1 MLEISVPSS
10 VEYLALVDAVCEAFC
25 SWANVPRQV
34 ADDVSMAAIEAATNA
49 IVHGNG
55 SDPAKK
61 ARIAFSRTDCDV
73 TITVTDH
80 GCGFDPEAVPCP
92 VDEDRLLATSGRGI
106 FIMRSVMDDVRITF
120 PREGGTVVRLVKRI
134 VPGVCGRVLCIDY
147 GERRVGLAI
156 SDELRITAQPLG
168 YIEVGDGRT
177 GIEEVIGLI
186 AEHDVAEIVL
196 GMPFTLKGEI
206 GQAASQVLHFAREL
220 RHRTGLSVA
229 TCDERFSTVEG
240 ERVLIEGGVKR
251 KKRKKKI
258 DSVAAAIVLQSYLDA
273 RRSK

>member
-25 SWANVPRQV
+25 SWANIPRQV
-34 ADDVSMAAIEAATNA
+34 ADDISMAAIEAATNA

-55 SDPAKK
+55 SDPSKK
-61 ARIAFSRTDCDV
+61 ARIVFSRSDCDV
-73 TITVTDH
+73 TIIVTDH
-80 GCGFDPEAVPCP
+80 GAGFDPDAVPCP

-120 PREGGTVVRLVKRI
+120 PEGGGTVVRLVKQI
-134 VPGVCGRVLCIDY
+134 EPGVCGRVLCIDY
-147 GERRVGLAI
+147 GEKRMGLAV

-168 YIEVGDGRT
+168 HIEVGGGKT
-177 GIEEVIGLI
+177 GIPDVIALI
-186 AEHDVAEIVL
+186 AEHEIAEIVL
-196 GMPFTLKGEI
+196 GMPFTLDGEI

-240 ERVLIEGGVKR
+240 ERVLIEGGVRR

-258 DSVAAAIVLQSYLDA
+258 DSVAAAIVLQSFLDA

>member
-10 VEYLALVDAVCEAFC
+10 VEYLALVDSVAEAFC
-25 SWANVPRQV
+25 SWASVPRRM
-34 ADDVSMAAIEAATNA
+34 ADDISMAAIEAATNA

-55 SDPAKK
+55 SNPEKK
-61 ARIAFSRTDCDV
+61 ARVVFSRTDCDV
-73 TITVTDH
+73 IITVTDE
-80 GCGFDPEAVPCP
+80 GPGFDPDAVPDP
-92 VDEDRLLATSGRGI
+92 LDEDRMLATSGRGI
-106 FIMRSVMDDVRITF
+106 FIMKSVMDDVQITF
-120 PREGGTVVRLVKRI
+120 PKQGGTRVRLVKQVR
-134 VPGVCGRVLCIDY
+134 PEACGRVLCIDY
-147 GERRVGLAI
+147 GEKRMGLAM

-168 YIEVGDGRT
+168 LIEVDNGRSV
-177 GIEEVIGLI
+177 IENVIALI
-186 AEHDVAEIVL
+186 AEHDIAEIVL
-196 GMPFTLKGEI
+196 GMPFTLSGEI

-240 ERVLIEGGVKR
+240 ERVLIKGGVKR

-273 RRSK
+273 RRDK

>member
-25 SWANVPRQV
+25 TWANVPRQI

-55 SDPAKK
+55 SDASKK
-61 ARIAFSRTDCDV
+61 ARLVFSKVGCDV
-73 TITVTDH
+73 TITISDE
-80 GCGFDPEAVPCP
+80 GAGFDPDSVPCP
-92 VDEDRLLATSGRGI
+92 VDEERLLATSGRGI

-120 PREGGTVVRLVKRI
+120 PEKGGTVVRLVKQI
-134 VPGVCGRVLCIDY
+134 EPKVCGRVLCIDY
-147 GERRVGLAI
+147 GEKRLGLAL

-168 YIEVGDGRT
+168 LIEVGGGKT
-177 GIEEVIGLI
+177 GIEEVIALI

-196 GMPFTLKGEI
+196 GMPFTLSGEI
-206 GQAASQVLHFAREL
+206 GRAASQVLHFAREL

-251 KKRKKKI
+251 KKRKKKV